1 MSLAQLGD
9 PPRVLPV
16 QQYDTFVEPDVYQQP
31 MATVTPNEV
40 DVDVHHVRHAV
51 VIFFFLV
58 FVFVAF
64 FSIIL
69 QTIVMFI
76 FFFYLLGWFCSN
88 C

>member
-1 MSLAQLGD
+1 MISHPFMSLAQLGD

-51 VIFFFLV
+51 VIFFFGICVCCFL
-58 FVFVAF
+58 
-64 FSIIL
+64 
-69 QTIVMFI
+69 
-76 FFFYLLGWFCSN
+76 
-88 C
+88 

>member
-51 VIFFFLV
+51 VIFLCFGKYMCL
-58 FVFVAF
+58 
-64 FSIIL
+64 FSCFKICHGVCL
-69 QTIVMFI
+69 CLKAT
-76 FFFYLLGWFCSN
+76 
-88 C
+88 

>member
-1 MSLAQLGD
+1 MVA
-9 PPRVLPV
+9 
-16 QQYDTFVEPDVYQQP
+16 
-31 MATVTPNEV
+31 AAPNEA
-40 DVDVHHVRHAV
+40 DVDVHHVRHAE